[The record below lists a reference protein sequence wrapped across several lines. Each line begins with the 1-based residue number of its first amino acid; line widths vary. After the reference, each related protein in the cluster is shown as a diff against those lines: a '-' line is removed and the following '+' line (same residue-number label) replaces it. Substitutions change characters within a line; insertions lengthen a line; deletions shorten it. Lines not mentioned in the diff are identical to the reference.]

1 MTGRLANAYQTLIL
15 RNATW
20 VLLLLMAV
28 TGFLGSHIPA
38 MKLDA
43 SSEALVL
50 EGDTSLE
57 YFREISK
64 RYQTE
69 DFLLVTYQ
77 PEGDLFAP
85 QQLATIAK
93 LRDDLAKLPRVSSI
107 NSILDVP
114 LLQSPPVSLGDVT
127 AGEIPTLGDGTA
139 NVDMAREEF
148 ANSPIYRSLLTSPD
162 GTTTALQVNL
172 ERDQKFYELLDARDV
187 LRADAA
193 QRTLTVDEQAA
204 LEAAEQAFD
213 DYVTEIHERQE
224 ELVAQARSILDNY
237 RDGAKLFLGGV
248 PMITVDMI
256 DFVKSDLKVFG
267 TGILV
272 FIVVL
277 LVVIFGSPRW
287 VLIPLLNCVA
297 TVTFMLG
304 LLAFMDWRLTVISAN
319 FVALL
324 LIITLAITIH
334 LVVRYREIS
343 ALSPQS
349 SQLQRVSDTVR
360 LMARPCIYTALTTL
374 VAFASLVVSGIRPV
388 IDFGWMMTMG
398 VMAALILSFLILP
411 CVLMLLP
418 AREEKNGAGGEGAF
432 TRYFAV
438 ATERFGGT
446 IVVVSIAL
454 LAVSAWGISQL
465 KVENRFI
472 DYFHEDT
479 EIYQGMETIDAELG
493 GTIGL
498 DIILNRPSESSAPAV
513 ADGAP
518 VANDAPVDSE
528 AAEQAGE
535 EFDALFGDA
544 EFEEADDSFAAGQ
557 GDDFADDFAGE
568 FDAGFD
574 DFRAGDDF
582 GTGAASPQSEWFT
595 VAGMRRIQE
604 VHNYLDS
611 LPETG
616 KVLSLATFYELMQ
629 MIMGNVDDLQLALAQ
644 RSLPTSISSILLD
657 PYLSAE
663 VDQARISLRVKE
675 TSRSLE
681 RDAFLKEVRRHLI
694 EELGFEEEQVRL
706 TGLLVLYN
714 NMLQSLFTSQILTLA
729 AVFVAILAMFM
740 VLFRSFSLAMIAL
753 TPNLLAAGAVLGGMG
768 LVGIPLDMMTI
779 TIAAI
784 TVGIGVDDTIH
795 YVHRFRDEFPRDRN
809 YLQTM
814 YRCHGSIG
822 KAMYYTSVIIVF
834 GFSILALS
842 NFTPSIYFG
851 LLTGLAMI
859 AALMGA
865 MLLLPKLILMIQPL
879 GPEGNAR

>member
-1 MTGRLANAYQTLIL
+1 MTARLAGLYQTLIL
-15 RNATW
+15 RNALW
-20 VLLLLMAV
+20 VLILLFGLIA
-28 TGFLGSHIPA
+28 FLGSYVPQ

-50 EGDTSLE
+50 EGDTSLDF
-57 YFREISK
+57 FREIGK

-69 DFLLVTYQ
+69 EFLLVTYQ
-77 PEGDLFAP
+77 PEADLYAP
-85 QQLATIAK
+85 ETLDTLAK
-93 LRDDLAKLPRVSSI
+93 LRDELAELPGVSSI

-114 LLQSPPVSLGDVT
+114 LLQSPPVSISDVT
-127 AGEIPTLGDGTA
+127 SGNIPMLSKGTA
-139 NVDMAREEF
+139 DVEMAREEF

-162 GTTTALQVNL
+162 GSTTALQVNL
-172 ERDQKFYELLDARDV
+172 QRDERYFELVNERDALRQQAKLETLSPEQQAELERV
-187 LRADAA
+187 
-193 QRTLTVDEQAA
+193 ENI
-204 LEAAEQAFD
+204 FD
-213 DYVTEIHERQE
+213 DYVTEVHERQE
-224 ELVAQARSILDNY
+224 VLVAKARDVLDGY
-237 RDGAKLFLGGV
+237 RDGARLFLGGV
-248 PMITVDMI
+248 PMISVDMI

-267 TGILV
+267 SGILA
-272 FIVVL
+272 FIIFLL
-277 LVVIFGSPRW
+277 LVIFRSPRW

-297 TVTFMLG
+297 TVVFMMG
-304 LLAFMDWRLTVISAN
+304 LLAFLDWRLTVISAN

-334 LVVRYREIS
+334 LVVRYREIA
-343 ALSPQS
+343 ALSPS
-349 SQLQRVSDTVR
+349 SNQMERVSETVR
-360 LMARPCIYTALTTL
+360 VMAKPCFYTALTTL
-374 VAFASLVVSGIRPV
+374 VAFASLVISGIRPV

-398 VMAALILSFLILP
+398 VTSALLLSFLILP
-411 CVLMLLP
+411 CILMLLP
-418 AREEKNGAGGEGAF
+418 TRDEKGGDSGDASL
-432 TRYFAV
+432 TLYFAR

-446 IVVVSIAL
+446 IITVSLVMLVA
-454 LAVSAWGISQL
+454 SAWGISQL

-498 DIILNRPSESSAPAV
+498 DVILDRPDVASAPS
-513 ADGAP
+513 DG
-518 VANDAPVDSE
+518 
-528 AAEQAGE
+528 G
-535 EFDALFGDA
+535 EFDDA
-544 EFEEADDSFAAGQ
+544 FSEDFSNADDFAPPQ
-557 GDDFADDFAGE
+557 DDFADDFGE
-568 FDAGFD
+568 
-574 DFRAGDDF
+574 DFGDDF
-582 GTGAASPQSEWFT
+582 GGGAASSPQSEWFT
-595 VAGMRRIQE
+595 VAGMRRIKE
-604 VHNYLDS
+604 VHDYLDS

-629 MIMGNVDDLQLALAQ
+629 LVMGNVDDLQLALAQ
-644 RSLPTSISSILLD
+644 RSLPESITNILVD
-657 PYLSAE
+657 PYLSVEA
-663 VDQARISLRVKE
+663 DQARISLRVKE
-675 TSRSLE
+675 TSHSLH
-681 RDAFLKEVRRHLI
+681 RDQLLKDVRQHLI
-694 EELGFEEEQVRL
+694 DELGFEEDQVRL

-729 AVFVAILAMFM
+729 AVFVAILAMFV

-795 YVHRFRDEFPRDRN
+795 YVHRFRSEFPKDRN
-809 YLQTM
+809 YLATM

-851 LLTGLAMI
+851 LLTGLAMV

-865 MLLLPKLILMIQPL
+865 MLLLPKLILLVKPL
-879 GPEGNAR
+879 GAEDAHGR

>member
-1 MTGRLANAYQTLIL
+1 MTARLAGLYQTLIL
-15 RNATW
+15 RNALW
-20 VLLLLMAV
+20 VLILLFGLIA
-28 TGFLGSHIPA
+28 FLGSYVPQ

-50 EGDTSLE
+50 EGDTSLDF
-57 YFREISK
+57 FREIGK

-69 DFLLVTYQ
+69 EFLLVTYQ
-77 PEGDLFAP
+77 PEADLYAP
-85 QQLATIAK
+85 ETLDTLAK
-93 LRDDLAKLPRVSSI
+93 LRDELAELPGVSSI

-114 LLQSPPVSLGDVT
+114 LLQSPPVSISDVT
-127 AGEIPTLGDGTA
+127 SGNIPMLSKGTA
-139 NVDMAREEF
+139 DVEMAREEF

-162 GTTTALQVNL
+162 GSTTALQVNL
-172 ERDQKFYELLDARDV
+172 QRDERYFELVNERDALRQQAKLETLSPEQQAELERV
-187 LRADAA
+187 
-193 QRTLTVDEQAA
+193 ENI
-204 LEAAEQAFD
+204 FD
-213 DYVTEIHERQE
+213 DYVTEVHERQE
-224 ELVAQARSILDNY
+224 VLVAKARDVLDGY
-237 RDGAKLFLGGV
+237 RDGARLFLGGV
-248 PMITVDMI
+248 PMISVDMI

-267 TGILV
+267 SGILA
-272 FIVVL
+272 FIIFLL
-277 LVVIFGSPRW
+277 LVIFRSPRW

-297 TVTFMLG
+297 TLVFMMG
-304 LLAFMDWRLTVISAN
+304 LLAFLDWRLTVISAN

-334 LVVRYREIS
+334 LVVRYREIA
-343 ALSPQS
+343 ALSPSS
-349 SQLQRVSDTVR
+349 SQMERVSETVR
-360 LMARPCIYTALTTL
+360 VMAKPCFYTALTTL
-374 VAFASLVVSGIRPV
+374 VAFASLVISGIRPV

-398 VMAALILSFLILP
+398 VTSALLLSFLILP
-411 CVLMLLP
+411 CILMLLP
-418 AREEKNGAGGEGAF
+418 TRDEKGGDSGDASL
-432 TRYFAV
+432 TLYFAR

-446 IVVVSIAL
+446 IITVSLVMLVA
-454 LAVSAWGISQL
+454 SAWGISQL

-498 DIILNRPSESSAPAV
+498 DVILDRPDVASAPS
-513 ADGAP
+513 DG
-518 VANDAPVDSE
+518 
-528 AAEQAGE
+528 G
-535 EFDALFGDA
+535 EFDDA
-544 EFEEADDSFAAGQ
+544 FSEDFSNADDFAPPQ
-557 GDDFADDFAGE
+557 DDFADDFGE
-568 FDAGFD
+568 
-574 DFRAGDDF
+574 DFGDDF
-582 GTGAASPQSEWFT
+582 GGGAASSPQSEWFT
-595 VAGMRRIQE
+595 VAGMRRIKE
-604 VHNYLDS
+604 VHDYLDS

-629 MIMGNVDDLQLALAQ
+629 LVMGNVDDLQLALAQ
-644 RSLPTSISSILLD
+644 RSLPESITNILVD
-657 PYLSAE
+657 PYLSVEA
-663 VDQARISLRVKE
+663 DQARISLRVKE
-675 TSRSLE
+675 TSHSLH
-681 RDAFLKEVRRHLI
+681 RDQLLKDVRQHLI
-694 EELGFEEEQVRL
+694 DELGFEEDQVRL

-729 AVFVAILAMFM
+729 AVFVAILAMFV

-795 YVHRFRDEFPRDRN
+795 YVHRFRSEFPKDRN
-809 YLQTM
+809 YLATM

-851 LLTGLAMI
+851 LLTGLAMV

-865 MLLLPKLILMIQPL
+865 MLLLPKLILLVKPL
-879 GPEGNAR
+879 GAEDANGR

>member
-1 MTGRLANAYQTLIL
+1 MTARLAGLYQTLIL
-15 RNATW
+15 RNALW
-20 VLLLLMAV
+20 VLILLFGLIA
-28 TGFLGSHIPA
+28 FLGSYVPQ

-50 EGDTSLE
+50 EGDTSLDF
-57 YFREISK
+57 FREIGK

-69 DFLLVTYQ
+69 EFLLVTYQ
-77 PEGDLFAP
+77 PEADLYAP
-85 QQLATIAK
+85 ETLDTLAK
-93 LRDDLAKLPRVSSI
+93 LRDELAELPGVSSI

-114 LLQSPPVSLGDVT
+114 LLQSPPVSISDVT
-127 AGEIPTLGDGTA
+127 SGNIPMLSKGTA
-139 NVDMAREEF
+139 DVEMAREEF

-162 GTTTALQVNL
+162 GSTTALQVNL
-172 ERDQKFYELLDARDV
+172 QRDERYFELVNERDALRQQAKLETLSPEQQAELERV
-187 LRADAA
+187 
-193 QRTLTVDEQAA
+193 ENI
-204 LEAAEQAFD
+204 FD
-213 DYVTEIHERQE
+213 DYVTEVHERQE
-224 ELVAQARSILDNY
+224 VLVAKARDVLDGY
-237 RDGAKLFLGGV
+237 RDGARLFLGGV
-248 PMITVDMI
+248 PMISVDMI

-267 TGILV
+267 SGILA
-272 FIVVL
+272 FIIFLL
-277 LVVIFGSPRW
+277 LVIFRSPRW

-297 TVTFMLG
+297 TVVFMMG
-304 LLAFMDWRLTVISAN
+304 LLAFLDWRLTVISAN

-334 LVVRYREIS
+334 LVVRYREIA
-343 ALSPQS
+343 ALSPS
-349 SQLQRVSDTVR
+349 SNQMERVSETVR
-360 LMARPCIYTALTTL
+360 VMAKPCFYTALTTL
-374 VAFASLVVSGIRPV
+374 VAFASLVISGIRPV

-398 VMAALILSFLILP
+398 VTSALLLSFLILP
-411 CVLMLLP
+411 CILMLLP
-418 AREEKNGAGGEGAF
+418 TRDEKGGDSGDASL
-432 TRYFAV
+432 TLYFAR

-446 IVVVSIAL
+446 IITVSLVMLVA
-454 LAVSAWGISQL
+454 SAWGISQL

-498 DIILNRPSESSAPAV
+498 DVILDRPDVASAPS
-513 ADGAP
+513 DG
-518 VANDAPVDSE
+518 
-528 AAEQAGE
+528 G
-535 EFDALFGDA
+535 EFDDA
-544 EFEEADDSFAAGQ
+544 FSEDFSNVDDFAPPQ
-557 GDDFADDFAGE
+557 DDFADDFGE
-568 FDAGFD
+568 
-574 DFRAGDDF
+574 DFGDDF
-582 GTGAASPQSEWFT
+582 GGGAASSPQSEWFT
-595 VAGMRRIQE
+595 VAGMRRIKE
-604 VHNYLDS
+604 VHDYLDS

-629 MIMGNVDDLQLALAQ
+629 LVMGNVDDLQLALAQ
-644 RSLPTSISSILLD
+644 RSLPESITNILVD
-657 PYLSAE
+657 PYLSVEA
-663 VDQARISLRVKE
+663 DQARISLRVKE
-675 TSRSLE
+675 TSHSLH
-681 RDAFLKEVRRHLI
+681 RDQLLKDVRQHLI
-694 EELGFEEEQVRL
+694 DELGFEEDQVRL

-729 AVFVAILAMFM
+729 AVFVAILAMFV

-795 YVHRFRDEFPRDRN
+795 YVHRFRSEFPKDRN
-809 YLQTM
+809 YLATM

-851 LLTGLAMI
+851 LLTGLAMV

-865 MLLLPKLILMIQPL
+865 MLLLPKLILLVKPL
-879 GPEGNAR
+879 GAEDANGR